1 MNKLVKKVLVL
12 GTAGVMCFSSLT
24 GCGDSVKSDE
34 VVATVGEDEITLGTA
49 NFFARLQQASYETY
63 YAGMMG
69 MSGEDM
75 WNQVD
80 ETGNS
85 YDVSI
90 KAGLMD
96 NLTTMVVLRQ
106 HASDYNI
113 SLSDEDKEAISKAAD
128 EFIAAN
134 SEEVL
139 DNISGDKES
148 IEELLELMTI
158 QQRMHDAI
166 TAEADVS
173 EVEETEAASVKEN
186 YFNEKVTS
194 WKTESEISVDDKAW
208 NKIDFKKIGF
218 TMKEEN

>member
-12 GTAGVMCFSSLT
+12 GTAGVMCLSSLA
-24 GCGDSVKSDE
+24 GCGNSVKSDE

-96 NLTTMVVLRQ
+96 NLTTMVVLKQ

-113 SLSDEDKEAISKAAD
+113 SLSDEDKEAISKTAD
-128 EFIAAN
+128 EFIASN

-158 QQRMHDAI
+158 QQRMHDTI

-173 EVEETEAASVKEN
+173 EVEETETESVKEN
-186 YFNEKVTS
+186 YFNEKVTE
-194 WKTESEISVDDKAW
+194 WKNASEISVDEKAW

>member
-12 GTAGVMCFSSLT
+12 GTAGVMCLSSLA
-24 GCGDSVKSDE
+24 GCGNSVKSDE

>member
-12 GTAGVMCFSSLT
+12 GTAGVMCLSSLA
-24 GCGDSVKSDE
+24 GCGNSVKSDE

-75 WNQVD
+75 WNQID

-96 NLTTMVVLRQ
+96 NLTTMVVLKQ

-113 SLSDEDKEAISKAAD
+113 SLSDEDKEAISKTAD
-128 EFIAAN
+128 EFIASN

-158 QQRMHDAI
+158 QQRMHDTI

-173 EVEETEAASVKEN
+173 EVEETEAASFKEN